1 MAFTPILT
9 DQTISYVYNRQQYY
23 TNVSRQAQWGSSTNP
38 VYFVPTNHPYGQY
51 GGYGGPR
58 YQEGYNYNNSPNT
71 SINGNCTWWCWGRL
85 YETTG
90 TYLVTMGD
98 AKYWYDRYTGN
109 KDPDATNINPG
120 DIIVLTDS
128 NAGHVMFVESVAGNT
143 IYISQSAY
151 STRSVWNGMSCL
163 TASYQKSEITQG
175 SLVDMYRG
183 HGAAYYEEVVGV
195 IHTGPTPGPT
205 PSENLD
211 ITISPSSYN
220 VTMTSAQDYVDFTFN
235 ITITGIPAG
244 ASVSGGNTFP
254 GLARV
259 SNGSGWV
266 YTNYTVGGTTYQRAV
281 KTGMV
286 LRYTREHD
294 YAYTTTK
301 HMYFNLSFSTGTV
314 STDTPMRINVQM
326 KTSIRNLLLIAARR
340 RRKGGIIN
348 VGKA

>member
-9 DQTISYVYNRQQYY
+9 DQTISYVADRQQYY
-23 TNVSRQAQWGSSTNP
+23 TNVSRQAQWGSAQNP
-38 VYFVPTNHPYGQY
+38 VYYVPVNHPYGQY

-98 AKYWYDRYTGN
+98 AKFWYDRYTGN

-120 DIIVLTDS
+120 DVIVLTDS
-128 NAGHVMFVESVAGNT
+128 DAGHVMFVESVAGNT

-163 TASYQKSEITQG
+163 TASYQKSEITRG

-254 GLARV
+254 GLTRV

-266 YTNYTVGGTTYQRAV
+266 YTNYTVDGTTYQRAV

>member
-9 DQTISYVYNRQQYY
+9 DQTISYIENHLQYY
-23 TNVSRQAQWGSSTNP
+23 TNIPRQLQWGTP

-58 YQEGYNYNNSPNT
+58 YQEGYTYNNSPNT

-128 NAGHVMFVESVAGNT
+128 DAGHVMFVESVAGNT

-163 TASYQKSEITQG
+163 TAS
-175 SLVDMYRG
+175 
-183 HGAAYYEEVVGV
+183 
-195 IHTGPTPGPT
+195 
-205 PSENLD
+205 
-211 ITISPSSYN
+211 
-220 VTMTSAQDYVDFTFN
+220 
-235 ITITGIPAG
+235 
-244 ASVSGGNTFP
+244 
-254 GLARV
+254 
-259 SNGSGWV
+259 
-266 YTNYTVGGTTYQRAV
+266 
-281 KTGMV
+281 
-286 LRYTREHD
+286 
-294 YAYTTTK
+294 
-301 HMYFNLSFSTGTV
+301 
-314 STDTPMRINVQM
+314 
-326 KTSIRNLLLIAARR
+326 
-340 RRKGGIIN
+340 
-348 VGKA
+348 